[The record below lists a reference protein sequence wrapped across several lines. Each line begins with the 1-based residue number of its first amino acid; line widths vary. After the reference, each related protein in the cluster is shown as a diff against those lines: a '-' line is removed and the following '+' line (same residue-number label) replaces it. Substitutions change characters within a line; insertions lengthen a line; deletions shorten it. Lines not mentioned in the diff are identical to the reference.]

1 MLGMGFFA
9 VIVVCVCVAAFGW
22 MKLRDQGEQLRVLA
36 EDRMGNLARLQ
47 SLKDNANASAR
58 VVRNLALITDPAQMA
73 EESRR
78 LDEVVAR
85 NGLVMKELDQRLQ
98 TEQARRLFADIRQAR
113 QPFVE
118 TMRQAG
124 DLGLANQGDAARDL
138 IMGRLRSLQT
148 TYFDA
153 VEALVDYQKAQTQA
167 TVDGSL
173 RRVAEDGV
181 AMLVLTLLA
190 AALGGLVAWMITRTV
205 KQQLGGEPSYAAEI
219 GRAHV

>member
-1 MLGMGFFA
+1 MKLGTMLGMGFLA
-9 VIVVCVCVAAFGW
+9 VIVVCVCVAGFGW
-22 MKLRDQGEQLRVLA
+22 MKLHDQGEQLRVLA

-47 SLKDNANASAR
+47 SLKDNANVSAR

-118 TMRQAG
+118 TMRPAG
-124 DLGLANQGDAARDL
+124 DLGLGNQGDAARDL
-138 IMGRLRSLQT
+138 IMGRWT
-148 TYFDA
+148 A
-153 VEALVDYQKAQTQA
+153 PC
-167 TVDGSL
+167 
-173 RRVAEDGV
+173 
-181 AMLVLTLLA
+181 A
-190 AALGGLVAWMITRTV
+190 AWPKTAW
-205 KQQLGGEPSYAAEI
+205 PCWC
-219 GRAHV
+219 